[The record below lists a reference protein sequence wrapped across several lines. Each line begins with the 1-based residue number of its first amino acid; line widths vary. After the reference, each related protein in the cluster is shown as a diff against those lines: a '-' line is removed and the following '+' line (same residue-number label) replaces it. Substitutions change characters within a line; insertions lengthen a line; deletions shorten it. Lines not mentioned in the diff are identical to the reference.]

1 METPKDAS
9 GPVGPAGTTD
19 SIGRTGGTDH
29 ATGSA
34 ELTRRRFVVVAGAA
48 VAVAGIG
55 AGAADA
61 ATGSDSAAPVAAAQ
75 GAAVQ
80 GAKGPKPPK
89 GQWLAGDTHVHDDH
103 SSDGSG
109 PRQTSQQTLPGNLP
123 VGDQIGE
130 GEKTGLDFMP
140 LTDHRTYD
148 QVWDPQWKSSQ
159 LLLLPG
165 EEANGSPHAIVLGNV
180 DVIVD
185 GANPAGSASFRH
197 VQQSVWDAHAQDAIW
212 SQAHPDDGE
221 YTPAA
226 GVNDNASVQGANLVE
241 VLNVASDPDAEVDY
255 AENRWNAGFRFGVAA
270 ASDCHFRELWD
281 IDAPGEPT
289 THVFTAERSVR
300 GILDGFRAGRT
311 TVSQN
316 ITGPFL
322 TLEADADGDGVFE
335 AMGGD
340 EIVIAGRLPKK
351 AALRVKFKAGLGTTV
366 HVYAAPGRAAGPIA
380 TFVPQKPD
388 ETYELPLV
396 APGAG
401 ADHTWYRVEA
411 RSPGSASGS
420 EADPTL
426 PDQLRAATSPVFLS
440 IGAPADPTPE
450 IALPAADTTADA
462 ATPVAGEQGG
472 FTGFP
477 DVAVH
482 GKATHVVTEL
492 HADQATRVVY
502 HRLDNKGRVTTTRTL
517 SGDSAT
523 ARFPR
528 VAVSGDDIWVVWQ
541 DELGNEQPH
550 RPVILLARSTD
561 GGTSFTAP
569 ERLSKGQ
576 GRAVNP
582 AIALIDDRHPL
593 VAWSDNSGGAFDV
606 FAQIVGVDR
615 AAVNISAAG
624 KAVSAGLPT
633 DARSPRFP
641 ASLFPAIAVG
651 ANRHAVVTWQDDRFD
666 PDPLWTGH
674 TPPAG
679 QPASGGTDPDNWQIL
694 AAVRKAPG
702 RSWSTPVQ
710 VSAVTD
716 RADRHPGLAVA
727 ADGTFVAIWESGA
740 LQSSGANLQ
749 LRASR
754 SADGGTTWTAFEQ
767 VGPAPEAMS
776 QRARLSQDPDGAV
789 RAVWYD
795 SRSTDWRWKVFT
807 ATFDLTAGWSAARQV
822 TTRGNNTWPA
832 AHSGVVVFTTD
843 RAARRPQ
850 RDATQ
855 QVFMSR
861 LT

>member
-1 METPKDAS
+1 METPRDTS
-9 GPVGPAGTTD
+9 GPGDEAAESG
-19 SIGRTGGTDH
+19 
-29 ATGSA
+29 
-34 ELTRRRFVVVAGAA
+34 ELTRRRFVTVAGAA
-48 VAVAGIG
+48 VAVAGVG
-55 AGAADA
+55 VGTADA
-61 ATGSDSAAPVAAAQ
+61 ASGTGGQGAKEAAA
-75 GAAVQ
+75 AK

-109 PRQTSQQTLPGNLP
+109 PRQTSKQTLPGNLP

-148 QVWDPQWKSSQ
+148 QVWDPQWKSSK

-180 DVIVD
+180 DVVVD
-185 GANPAGSASFRH
+185 GANPPGSASFRH
-197 VQQSVWDAHAQDAIW
+197 VQQSVWDVHAQDAVW

-226 GVNDNASVQGANLVE
+226 GVNDNASVQGADLVE

-255 AENRWNAGFRFGVAA
+255 AENRWNAGFRFGVSA

-281 IDAPGEPT
+281 VDAPGEPT
-289 THVFTAERSVR
+289 THVFAAERSVR
-300 GILDGFRAGRT
+300 AILDGFRAGHT

-322 TLEADADGDGVFE
+322 TIEADADGDGVFE

-340 EIVIAGRLPKK
+340 EIVVSARLPKK
-351 AALRVKFKAGLGTTV
+351 AALRVKVKAGLGTTI
-366 HVYAAPGRAAGPIA
+366 HVYAAPGRSAGPIA
-380 TFVPQKPD
+380 TFTPQQAN

-396 APGAG
+396 LKGT
-401 ADHTWYRVEA
+401 DQTWYRVEA

-426 PDQLRAATSPVFLS
+426 PDQLRGATSPIFLS
-440 IGAPADPTPE
+440 VGAPAVPKPE
-450 IALPAADTTADA
+450 IALPAADTSADP
-462 ATPVAGEQGG
+462 ATLVSGQQGG

-477 DVAVH
+477 DVAVD
-482 GKATHVVTEL
+482 GKVTHVVTEV
-492 HADQATRVVY
+492 HRDQATQVVY
-502 HRLDNKGRVTTTRTL
+502 HRLDNKGRVAKSLTL

-528 VAVSGDDIWVVWQ
+528 VAAAGDHVWVVWQ
-541 DELGNEQPH
+541 DELGREQPH
-550 RPVILLARSTD
+550 QPVILLAQSTN
-561 GGTSFTAP
+561 GGNSFKAP
-569 ERLSKGQ
+569 QRLSKGQ
-576 GRAVNP
+576 GRAINP
-582 AIALIDDRHPL
+582 ALALIDAKHPL
-593 VAWSDNSGGAFDV
+593 VAWSDNTDGAFDV
-606 FAQIVGVDR
+606 YAQIVGIDR

-624 KAVSAGLPT
+624 KTISAGVPT

-641 ASLFPAIAVG
+641 ASLFPVVAVG
-651 ANRHAVVTWQDDRFD
+651 ADRHAVISWQDDRYD

-694 AAVRKAPG
+694 AAVRKAPA
-702 RSWSTPVQ
+702 RSWGLPVQ

-716 RADRHPGLAVA
+716 RADRHPGLAVD
-727 ADGTFVAIWESGA
+727 ADGTFVAIWESGT

-754 SADGGTTWTAFEQ
+754 SADGGTTWTPFEQ
-767 VGPAPEAMS
+767 VALAPDAMS
-776 QRARLSQDPDGAV
+776 QRARLSQDADGSV

-795 SRSTDWRWKVFT
+795 SRATDWRWKIFT
-807 ATFDLTAGWSAARQV
+807 ATLDLKSGWSAGQQV

-832 AHSGVVVFTTD
+832 AHRGVVVFTSD
-843 RAARRPQ
+843 RGAGRAQ

-855 QVFMSR
+855 QVFVTRVS
-861 LT
+861 